1 MSFWDWVGVYFIA
14 MIVGL
19 PILLAWFHGGSPR
32 EKRDQYIRT
41 RMRDA

>member
-1 MSFWDWVGVYFIA
+1 MSFWSLFGWYVVG
-14 MIVGL
+14 MIVAL
-19 PILLAWFHGGSPR
+19 IVLLAIFNGGSPR